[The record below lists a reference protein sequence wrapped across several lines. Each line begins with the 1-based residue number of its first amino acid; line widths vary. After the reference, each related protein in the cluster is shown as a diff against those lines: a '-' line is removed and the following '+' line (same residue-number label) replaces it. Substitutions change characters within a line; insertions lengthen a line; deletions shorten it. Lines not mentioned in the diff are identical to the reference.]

1 MSSGPLVSL
10 TGMRVDKAQPTW
22 GEVAYRL
29 WRRGYTPEQIADFLK
44 LEGWRLN
51 GEQVGAL
58 VHERGGREARQWAG
72 ERLADGPEGPT
83 A

>member
-1 MSSGPLVSL
+1 
-10 TGMRVDKAQPTW
+10 MRQRVVQPTW

-58 VHERGGREARQWAG
+58 VHERGGREARQWVA
-72 ERLADGPEGPT
+72 ERRADEPEGQPG
-83 A
+83 

>member
-1 MSSGPLVSL
+1 MPSEPLVTL
-10 TGMRVDKAQPTW
+10 TSMRADSAQPTW

-29 WRRGYTPEQIADFLK
+29 WRRGYSPQEIADFLR

-58 VHERGGREARQWAG
+58 VRERGGREARQWVA
-72 ERLADGPEGPT
+72 ERLADAPEGNT